1 MLAEAGF
8 QKSNTFVRMY
18 HIYQLPIK
26 LISEKKIRIVLRK
39 YYIIITYV
47 VNNGFRPE
55 EGKSLATQIG
65 ATAYLECS
73 ALNKIGI
80 SDVFKAASK
89 AALNYK
95 EKINNYINAMMT
107 SF

>member
-1 MLAEAGF
+1 MFE
-8 QKSNTFVRMY
+8 
-18 HIYQLPIK
+18 
-26 LISEKKIRIVLRK
+26 
-39 YYIIITYV
+39 
-47 VNNGFRPE
+47 FRPE

-95 EKINNYINAMMT
+95 EKININIFLNYVMMT
-107 SF
+107 SYVST

>member
-1 MLAEAGF
+1 MFE
-8 QKSNTFVRMY
+8 
-18 HIYQLPIK
+18 
-26 LISEKKIRIVLRK
+26 
-39 YYIIITYV
+39 
-47 VNNGFRPE
+47 FRPE

-95 EKINNYINAMMT
+95 EKINIYIFLNNVMMT
-107 SF
+107 SYVST

>member
-1 MLAEAGF
+1 M
-8 QKSNTFVRMY
+8 N
-18 HIYQLPIK
+18 
-26 LISEKKIRIVLRK
+26 
-39 YYIIITYV
+39 
-47 VNNGFRPE
+47 FRPE

-95 EKINNYINAMMT
+95 EKINDFHKNVIMT
-107 SF
+107 SS

>member
-1 MLAEAGF
+1 M
-8 QKSNTFVRMY
+8 N
-18 HIYQLPIK
+18 
-26 LISEKKIRIVLRK
+26 
-39 YYIIITYV
+39 
-47 VNNGFRPE
+47 FRPE

-95 EKINNYINAMMT
+95 EKINNFRKNAIMT
-107 SF
+107 SL